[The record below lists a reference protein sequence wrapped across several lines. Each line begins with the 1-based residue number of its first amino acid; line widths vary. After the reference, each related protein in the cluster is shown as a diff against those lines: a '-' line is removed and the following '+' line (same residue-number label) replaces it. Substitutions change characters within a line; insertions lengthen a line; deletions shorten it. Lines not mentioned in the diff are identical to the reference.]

1 MDIVLL
7 ALSSSQLF
15 LTPHM
20 KGIVLAPLLLLAA
33 VGTASAQQQPQF
45 THYGFNGMYLNPAY
59 AGIKGQT
66 EVTLIGRY
74 QYLNLSNT
82 QGDANGSP
90 RTGMASVSIPI
101 RALSG
106 GLGAVVYYDQIA
118 ESKVTNAALS
128 YSQHVTLGS
137 GRLGIGIQGTFT
149 YLSKGMYR
157 YIDMY
162 DPYVPANGSDKKFDA
177 GAGIWYESPKFY
189 AGISAN
195 NLFRSVYSLQSAR
208 YERDP
213 VTGQP
218 VLKGYQNTSRTLGE
232 NHAYFT
238 AGYNIEASSSVTI
251 TPTVLAKAVLPGNYD
266 AVSKYD
272 NEKNYSYEGGI
283 RATFNDQ
290 FWAGVNYRYQESFS
304 GLLGYGFGADNR
316 YRLGYAFDF
325 VAFNQ
330 AARAFSSHEIML
342 SLRLPKAG
350 PITRPAIRT
359 PRYSF

>member
-1 MDIVLL
+1 
-7 ALSSSQLF
+7 
-15 LTPHM
+15 M

-33 VGTASAQQQPQF
+33 SGVASAQQQPQF

-74 QYLNLSNT
+74 QYLNLNNT
-82 QGDANGSP
+82 QGDANGAP
-90 RTGMASVSIPI
+90 RTGMLSASVPLQ
-101 RALSG
+101 ALNAG
-106 GLGAVVYYDQIA
+106 VGAVVYYDQIA
-118 ESKVTNAALS
+118 ESKVANAALS
-128 YSQHVTLGS
+128 YSQHINLGR
-137 GRLGIGIQGTFT
+137 GKLGIGIQGTFT
-149 YLSKGMYR
+149 YISKGVYK
-157 YIDMY
+157 YVDIN
-162 DPYVPANGSDKKFDA
+162 DPYVPANGSDQKFDA

-195 NLFRSVYSLQSAR
+195 NLFRSVYTLQSAR
-208 YERDP
+208 YDNMGR
-213 VTGQP
+213 VF
-218 VLKGYQNTSRTLGE
+218 YQNTSRPLGE

-251 TPTVLAKAVLPGNYD
+251 TPMVLAKAVLPGRYD
-266 AVSKYD
+266 AISKYD

-290 FWAGVNYRYQESFS
+290 FWAGVNYRHQESIA
-304 GLLGYGFGADNR
+304 GMLGYGFGADNR
-316 YRLGYAFDF
+316 YRIGYAFDF
-325 VAFNQ
+325 IAFDQ

-342 SLRLPKAG
+342 QLRMPKVPLIG
-350 PITRPAIRT
+350 RPAIRT